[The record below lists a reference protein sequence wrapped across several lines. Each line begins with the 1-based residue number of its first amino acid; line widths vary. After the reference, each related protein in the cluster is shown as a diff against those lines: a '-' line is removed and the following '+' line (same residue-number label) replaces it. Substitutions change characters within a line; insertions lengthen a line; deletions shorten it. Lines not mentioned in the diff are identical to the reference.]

1 MIIYYFDYVEVLF
14 LVVVMGIVVVFWY
27 YFFLILIKI
36 IYEYKF
42 MIYLG

>member
-42 MIYLG
+42 MIY

>member
-36 IYEYKF
+36 IDEYKF
-42 MIYLG
+42 MIY